1 MNYIKK
7 FLLVSPKNRS
17 AYNFRGDLIK
27 DIQAKGYEVIVT
39 GPNMDNVD
47 RITALGAKFIEVPV
61 NKNGLNPFADIAYC
75 WRLRKIMQVERVDA
89 MLGYTIKPVI
99 YGSIA
104 AKLAGVQNRNAMV
117 TGAGYLFASK
127 SIKARI
133 IRTISFVLYK
143 FGLGAARNVIYQNI
157 DDLKEFVNA
166 GLVEKD
172 KCHVVNGSGVNMTK
186 YIPAPY
192 PEIPSFFFLGRLVY
206 SKGGLDFVKAA
217 KIVKAKYP
225 DVRFMILGKL
235 EKNLP
240 DAIMEEDLMPYVN
253 DGTVELF
260 PETDNIS
267 QYYAMSSVFVLPT
280 AYREGTPRVILEAMA
295 SARAIITT
303 FTPGCKETVI
313 DGENGFFVPT
323 HNPKALADKL
333 EFFVNN
339 PENIAKMGAKS
350 LQLCKDKYEVSI
362 INKRMLEIM
371 GIK

>member
-1 MNYIKK
+1 MKK
-7 FLLVSPKNRS
+7 FLLISPKNRS
-17 AYNFRGDLIK
+17 AYNFRGDLIQ
-27 DIQAKGYEVIVT
+27 DIQTKGYEVIVT

-47 RITALGAKFIEVPV
+47 RITDLGAKFIEVPV

-75 WRLRKIMQVERVDA
+75 MRLRRIMKEENVDT

-104 AKLAGVQNRNAMV
+104 AKLAGVKNRNAMV

-127 SIKARI
+127 SIKAKI
-133 IRTISFVLYK
+133 IRTISFLLYK
-143 FGLGAARNVIYQNI
+143 MGLGAAQNVIYQNI
-157 DDLKEFVNA
+157 DDLEEFVKT
-166 GLVEKD
+166 GLVKRE
-172 KCHVVNGSGVNMTK
+172 KCHVVNGSGVNMSK
-186 YIPAPY
+186 YVLAPY
-192 PEIPSFFFLGRLVY
+192 PEKPSFFFLGRLVY
-206 SKGGLDFVKAA
+206 SKGALDFVKAA
-217 KIVKAKYP
+217 KIVKSQYP
-225 DVRFMILGKL
+225 DSRFMILGKL

-240 DAIMEEDLMPYVN
+240 DAITEEDLMPYVN
-253 DGTVELF
+253 DGIVELF

-303 FTPGCKETVI
+303 FTPGCKETVVE
-313 DGENGFFVPT
+313 GRNGFFVPT
-323 HNPKALADKL
+323 HNPEALAEKL
-333 EFFVNN
+333 EYFINN
-339 PENIAKMGAKS
+339 LDSIAKMGARS

-371 GIK
+371 NI